1 MDQKLTIQIGANS
14 RLICTPVNWGLM
26 DEMMTFPYS
35 WVPMPTPT
43 TPKYISTR
51 GHSRQS
57 ISTCHRSLRFHGR
70 A

>member
-1 MDQKLTIQIGANS
+1 MGANS
-14 RLICTPVNWGLM
+14 KLTWMLVNPGSM
-26 DEMMTFPYS
+26 DAIMTFPYS

-51 GHSRQS
+51 GHKRQS
-57 ISTCHRSLRFHGR
+57 ISTCHRSRRFHTL